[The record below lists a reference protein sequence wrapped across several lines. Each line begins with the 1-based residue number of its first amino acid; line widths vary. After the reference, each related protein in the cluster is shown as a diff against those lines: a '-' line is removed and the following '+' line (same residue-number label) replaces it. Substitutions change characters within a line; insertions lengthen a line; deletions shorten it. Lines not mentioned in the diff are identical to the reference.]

1 MAKYILKV
9 HLKIIYPQ
17 PKQTSPKTPTPPRQL
32 FQHPTLSSSPL
43 PVPHP
48 VVPSLNVARRWVVP
62 PSGWCP
68 PHRGKLQPNST
79 LKFPGTLNEEGS
91 LQPNTAIG
99 CFFLR
104 PLIRLQKYIWSQK
117 LCWYQTQWPKVFTM
131 TKYMDLQS
139 ISPTPK
145 ASKWPNNAGDSD
157 RGSTSSINHTVK
169 NLHFFLGGF
178 FPLSTKKN
186 GKKGDFAWPFSS
198 IFPMLGDFPSL
209 LVFSLRKSPNQP
221 KTRSANA
228 NTSSSKAKS
237 LYHIA
242 TIPYTTVIVEFKWT
256 LRAFNFQWFNQWL
269 VNLPRA
275 TYPSQINR
283 ALRENQRLKSPQ
295 IRPYF
300 RGGVGWPATMV
311 GPTHLKK

>member
-1 MAKYILKV
+1 MTGGIWPTISLKCIWKSCI
-9 HLKIIYPQ
+9 HHPNKPH
-17 PKQTSPKTPTPPRQL
+17 PEHPPHPRQL

-62 PSGWCP
+62 PGGWCP

-91 LQPNTAIG
+91 LQPNAAIG
-99 CFFLR
+99 CFFLTPTYAEAKSCVDIKLHDLR
-104 PLIRLQKYIWSQK
+104 CLQWQSTWICTQFPLLLRLQNGTPTQVIRIRDRPQASIMLSYCEESSLFPWWLFIPFNQK
-117 LCWYQTQWPKVFTM
+117 Q
-131 TKYMDLQS
+131 
-139 ISPTPK
+139 
-145 ASKWPNNAGDSD
+145 
-157 RGSTSSINHTVK
+157 H
-169 NLHFFLGGF
+169 
-178 FPLSTKKN
+178 KKRR
-186 GKKGDFAWPFSS
+186 FAWPFSS

-256 LRAFNFQWFNQWL
+256 LRAFDSMIQLKKIWQLKEILYFNFQLVVSWL
-269 VNLPRA
+269 VP
-275 TYPSQINR
+275 P
-283 ALRENQRLKSPQ
+283 PQ
-295 IRPYF
+295 
-300 RGGVGWPATMV
+300 
-311 GPTHLKK
+311 K

>member
-1 MAKYILKV
+1 MAK
-9 HLKIIYPQ
+9 Q
-17 PKQTSPKTPTPPRQL
+17 
-32 FQHPTLSSSPL
+32 
-43 PVPHP
+43 
-48 VVPSLNVARRWVVP
+48 RRWFG
-62 PSGWCP
+62 SGIDLK
-68 PHRGKLQPNST
+68 HQPYCEESS
-79 LKFPGTLNEEGS
+79 LFPWWFFSPFNQKKTQKKEILLGHFH
-91 LQPNTAIG
+91 P
-99 CFFLR
+99 FFL
-104 PLIRLQKYIWSQK
+104 
-117 LCWYQTQWPKVFTM
+117 C
-131 TKYMDLQS
+131 
-139 ISPTPK
+139 
-145 ASKWPNNAGDSD
+145 
-157 RGSTSSINHTVK
+157 
-169 NLHFFLGGF
+169 
-178 FPLSTKKN
+178 
-186 GKKGDFAWPFSS
+186 
-198 IFPMLGDFPSL
+198 DFPSL

-300 RGGVGWPATMV
+300 RGGRLTSHNGWTNPSEKISSSNWIISPGMKIANIWN
-311 GPTHLKK
+311 